1 MEFFEGEICM
11 DSHFDV
17 DKLLTLHSDLI
28 DISRKYSD
36 LNILLC
42 DDVFENY
49 NVLDIKQQ
57 LLYLFS
63 KFQSARY
70 FIKTPIEEKPL
81 VLSPTFARR
90 EGYKYFNES
99 MVENAVATL
108 VDNEI
113 LLTSIYNHL
122 IMVARK
128 LTIDEV
134 EYFYYTFITHRTE
147 ETIAF
152 KMGVCKTSLQR
163 IKKSCLVKLWVEYK
177 DYFE

>member
-1 MEFFEGEICM
+1 M
-11 DSHFDV
+11 SLQFDV

-28 DISRKYSD
+28 NISRKYSD
-36 LNILLC
+36 LNVLLG
-42 DDVFENY
+42 DEIIENY
-49 NVLDIKQQ
+49 NILDIKQQ

-70 FIKTPIEEKPL
+70 FIKTPIEEKAF
-81 VLSPTFARR
+81 VLSPSFARK
-90 EGYKYFNES
+90 EGYKYFNQS
-99 MVENAVATL
+99 IIENTVATV

-113 LLTSIYNHL
+113 LITSVYDHL
-122 IMVARK
+122 RMVAQK

-134 EYFYYTFITHRTE
+134 DYLYYTFITHRTE

-152 KMGVCKTSLQR
+152 KMGICKTSLQR
-163 IKKSCLVKLWVEYK
+163 IKKSCLIKLWFEYK